1 MSRLLV
7 RLGINAV
14 ALYVAIYLVP
24 GLQSQGDGIVSL
36 LWLALIFGVVNA
48 MLRPLLKFLTCPL
61 ILLTLGLFTLV
72 LNTGLFWL
80 SGWIGSQ
87 FGVGFTVENFWAA
100 FLGSIIVTVVS
111 VVLSLVLRDELN
123 GDRRRRSRKRD

>member
-14 ALYVAIYLVP
+14 ALYVAIFLVP

-61 ILLTLGLFTLV
+61 ILLTLGFFTLV

-111 VVLSLVLRDELN
+111 VVLSLVLRDELDS
-123 GDRRRRSRKRD
+123 DRRRRRRNRD

>member
-14 ALYVAIYLVP
+14 ALYVAIFLVP
-24 GLQSQGDGIVSL
+24 GLQAQGDGIVSL

-48 MLRPLLKFLTCPL
+48 MLRPLLKVLTCPL
-61 ILLTLGLFTLV
+61 IFLTLGLFTLV

-80 SGWIGSQ
+80 SGWIGGQ
-87 FGVGFTVENFWAA
+87 FGVGFTVANFWAA
-100 FLGSIIVTVVS
+100 LLGSVIVTVVS
-111 VVLSLVLRDELN
+111 VVLSLVLRDELE
-123 GDRRRRSRKRD
+123 GDRRRRRKKKK